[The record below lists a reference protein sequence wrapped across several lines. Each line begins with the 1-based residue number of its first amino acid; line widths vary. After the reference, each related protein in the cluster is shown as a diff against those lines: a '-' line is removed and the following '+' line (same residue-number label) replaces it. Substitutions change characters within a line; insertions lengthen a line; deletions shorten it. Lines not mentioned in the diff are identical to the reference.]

1 MVTVR
6 RQQPD
11 ELDARDWHA
20 WLEQLNARVP
30 VRDPVTLERAC
41 QVAERC
47 ERAGEAAGEARG
59 QRQVPRP
66 QTEPEAQL
74 HWGGVARC
82 CV

>member
-47 ERAGEAAGEARG
+47 ERAGEAAGRLWPYG
-59 QRQVPRP
+59 KGCPVSYTHLTLPTILRV
-66 QTEPEAQL
+66 
-74 HWGGVARC
+74 
-82 CV
+82 